1 MQTNLLPDDFGRRV
15 KDAETWVNVNMSPAY
30 LMNKLRS
37 PDLAPPQRRP
47 FRNVRS
53 EISDHTANTYEM
65 QTIVEGVVALRTKL
79 LMQKQKQNT
88 EQMVAPMTG
97 RLLFY
102 IPDETTSDGYSAEL
116 TNGYFDDDDCPAW
129 DTWIAYVGAETRWS
143 RRTGYGWYGSSALIA
158 WVPPSLITL
167 ADDAVAGNITDCI
180 SWVDE
185 IVSDTAEQIKNS
197 ILS

>member
-1 MQTNLLPDDFGRRV
+1 MQTNLLPDVFGRRV
-15 KDAETWVNVNMSPAY
+15 KDAETWVNMNMSSVY

-37 PDLAPPQRRP
+37 PELAPPDWKSL
-47 FRNVRS
+47 RNVSS
-53 EISDHTANTYEM
+53 EISNHTASTYEM
-65 QTIVEGVVALRTKL
+65 QTIVEGVVALRTNL
-79 LMQKQKQNT
+79 LMQKQNQNT
-88 EQMVAPMTG
+88 QQIVAPITG
-97 RLLFY
+97 GLLFY

-129 DTWIAYVGAETRWS
+129 DTWIAYVGPETRWN

-158 WVPPSLITL
+158 WVPPNLIAL

-185 IVSDTAEQIKNS
+185 IVSNTADQIKQLN
-197 ILS
+197 LL